1 MSTLDDFDIEP
12 GMPMGFKIELTHP
25 KTHCLVG
32 FQLWEAD
39 DENEYSTFKIHLL
52 WLALRWDWV

>member
-1 MSTLDDFDIEP
+1 MSTLDDFNIEP
-12 GMPMGFKIELTHP
+12 GMPMGFKIELMNP
-25 KTHCLVG
+25 KVGCLLG

-39 DENEYSTFKIHLL
+39 NEDDYSTFKIHLL

>member
-1 MSTLDDFDIEP
+1 MSTLDDFNIEP
-12 GMPMGFKIELTHP
+12 GMPMGFKIELMNP
-25 KTHCLVG
+25 KIGCLLG

-39 DENEYSTFKIHLL
+39 NEDDYSTFKIHLL